1 MDCSKKECDV
11 YEYCSK
17 QVTYDRANKCGLFE
31 PLKANKEPAF
41 EVPCSDRVICA
52 AITEFFESMISEL
65 SGTDDGCNVTLDDY
79 TIEKGLRPYF
89 DYYIKNKINI

>member
-17 QVTYDRANKCGLFE
+17 QVTYDRASKCGLFE
-31 PLKANKEPAF
+31 PLKANSA
-41 EVPCSDRVICA
+41 RVICA

-65 SGTDDGCNVTLDDY
+65 SGTDDGCDVTLDDY
-79 TIEKGLRPYF
+79 TVEKGLRPYF
-89 DYYIKNKINI
+89 EYYIKNKINI